1 MLVLNIKYDIKATHL
16 EKITITFDQ
25 KNTKKHNKKLEYN
38 RRRNLDSWLQT
49 KVGSKLESSTIF

>member
-1 MLVLNIKYDIKATHL
+1 MLVLNIKYDIKATDL

-38 RRRNLDSWLQT
+38 RRRNLDSWL
-49 KVGSKLESSTIF
+49 